1 MKDPSEGYIRLP
13 IKMGVT
19 DKCWRISEK
28 TVRPASAWAVASC
41 GRQWLEMA
49 LL

>member
-1 MKDPSEGYIRLP
+1 MKDPLEGYIRLP
-13 IKMGVT
+13 IKLVFLTNAGGFQ
-19 DKCWRISEK
+19 RRL
-28 TVRPASAWAVASC
+28 RPVSAWAVASC